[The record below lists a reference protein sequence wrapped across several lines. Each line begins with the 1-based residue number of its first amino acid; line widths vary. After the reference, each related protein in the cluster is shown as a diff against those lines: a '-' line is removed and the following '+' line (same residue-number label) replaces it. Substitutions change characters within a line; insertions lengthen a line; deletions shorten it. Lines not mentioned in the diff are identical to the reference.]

1 MRSLLLW
8 LVRDLIS
15 VGRRLGRDVADDFI
29 VKLLGFFSLVPG
41 GAGGPVG
48 AVCGLHE
55 GSDQVYGYRQDYGR
69 VLLRGYLAHRLK
81 QPQLEGRRTFKP
93 VGGLPE
99 SL

>member
-8 LVRDLIS
+8 LVRGLIS
-15 VGRRLGRDVADDFI
+15 VGRRLGRDVADNFI

-55 GSDQVYGYRQDYGR
+55 GSDQVYGYRQDYRG
-69 VLLRGYLAHRLK
+69 VLVDRDLAHRLK
-81 QPQLEGRRTFKP
+81 QPELQRRRTFEP
-93 VGGLPE
+93 VCGLPE